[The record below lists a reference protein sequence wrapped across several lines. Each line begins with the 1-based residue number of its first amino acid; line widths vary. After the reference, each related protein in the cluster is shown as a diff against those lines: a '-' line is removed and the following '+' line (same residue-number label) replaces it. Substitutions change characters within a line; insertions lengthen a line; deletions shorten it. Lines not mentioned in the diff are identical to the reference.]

1 MKISSQEGMDYDVS
15 QQGIVPYLSAARLA
29 ICEYKYC
36 VKQKVI
42 IGLFFW

>member
-1 MKISSQEGMDYDVS
+1 MSC
-15 QQGIVPYLSAARLA
+15 LSAAQLA

-42 IGLFFW
+42 IGLFSGSIW